1 MRTIAVVN
9 QKGGCGKT
17 ITAINLSA
25 FLAREQRRVLLIDM
39 DPQGHATLGLL
50 GKSGPPART
59 MYEVFAQYAGGH
71 PTTLRDIIV
80 SAHERLD
87 VAASDVLLSAIPE
100 TLAGR
105 VGRENILADAI
116 RRVVGDY
123 DYVIVDCPPNVGLLT
138 FNALKA
144 CSEAIVPMD
153 PSFFSLHG
161 IAKLLETF
169 DLLAKK
175 SDHHIEASVL
185 VTLYPGRAPFVKAV
199 VDELHRHL
207 DGRYFETIIR
217 YSIKLA
223 EAASHGL
230 PIAQYCRHCAGFDDY
245 QALVAEVLRREAEN
259 PCVALDAHAT
269 RTSARHHRAGPSSP
283 IVTPQEVTFTIEAP
297 DAEHV
302 LLAGDFNDWTL
313 DGSEMDPIGGVWTK
327 VIKLPPGRY
336 RYRYVVDGRWQNDP
350 SNAAVEPNP
359 YGEHDSIL
367 VMEGRDCV
375 VAASIDGRRPAIHG
389 PHVTPGHA
397 GLGSWD

>member
-1 MRTIAVVN
+1 
-9 QKGGCGKT
+9 
-17 ITAINLSA
+17 
-25 FLAREQRRVLLIDM
+25 M

-50 GKSGPPART
+50 AAAAPSSRT
-59 MYEVFAQYAGGH
+59 MYEVFSRRAGKE
-71 PTTLRDIIV
+71 PTGLREVILSV
-80 SAHERLD
+80 RENLD
-87 VAASDVLLSAIPE
+87 VAPADILLSAIPE
-100 TLAGR
+100 MLAGLAGR
-105 VGRENILADAI
+105 EDMLSDALA
-116 RRVVGDY
+116 RVRGDY

-169 DLLAKK
+169 DLLAQK
-175 SDHHIEASVL
+175 SDHHIDARVL

-223 EAASHGL
+223 EAASHGV

-269 RTSARHHRAGPSSP
+269 RTSARHRGAGPSSP

-302 LLAGDFNDWTL
+302 LLAGDFNDSTPA
-313 DGSEMDPIGGVWTK
+313 GSELDP
-327 VIKLPPGRY
+327 LAQ
-336 RYRYVVDGRWQNDP
+336 DGRACSFAW
-350 SNAAVEPNP
+350 A
-359 YGEHDSIL
+359 
-367 VMEGRDCV
+367 RV
-375 VAASIDGRRPAIHG
+375 VCAPRSPRKCRPAA
-389 PHVTPGHA
+389 TSAGHQRSARRHPSA
-397 GLGSWD
+397 GLERGARGGPAHDRRQDPVLPVRRDRFARRRSYEQAHDHRL